1 MHETLQKSPYNDLNY
16 AQLSKL
22 INDAFANHPDMRA
35 IAVKLGVSVS
45 AVFEA
50 TGWNDYY
57 EFIVDED

>member
-1 MHETLQKSPYNDLNY
+1 MKENLRNPPYDDLNY
-16 AQLSKL
+16 AELSKL
-22 INDAFANHPDMRA
+22 INDAYADDPDMRA

-50 TGWNDYY
+50 TGWKDY